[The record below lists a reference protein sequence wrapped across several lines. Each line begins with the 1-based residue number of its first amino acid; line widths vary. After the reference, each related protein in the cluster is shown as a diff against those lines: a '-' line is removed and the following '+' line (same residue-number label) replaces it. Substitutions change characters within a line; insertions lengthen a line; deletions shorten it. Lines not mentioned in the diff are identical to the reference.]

1 MYVNTSGVR
10 RSHTRDLSH
19 RWRGRCSHAQTKGRN
34 ANSRTSTANLFA
46 GVRVVRSNQWDF
58 RMNQAEHDLLV
69 IDAQDGSRTAM
80 NALVAHHHRDLLR
93 FAYSLCR
100 NTALAQDAVQDAWIK
115 VARRLRRLNDPR
127 AFRGWVYHAVRWRVL
142 DLLRADRGDC
152 ELDQATALTDAASDC
167 ELRDRRIDLGAAI
180 ACLAA
185 IDRETLQLYYAAGLT
200 IPEIAA
206 VQEMPTGTVKS
217 RLHRARSQ
225 LVQTLEGDNDEH

>member
-1 MYVNTSGVR
+1 
-10 RSHTRDLSH
+10 
-19 RWRGRCSHAQTKGRN
+19 
-34 ANSRTSTANLFA
+34 
-46 GVRVVRSNQWDF
+46 
-58 RMNQAEHDLLV
+58 MNQAEHDLLV

-115 VARRLRRLNDPR
+115 VVRRLRRLNDPR

-142 DLLRADRGDC
+142 DLLRRADRGDC
-152 ELDQATALTDAASDC
+152 ELDQAPALADAASDG

-180 ACLAA
+180 ARLAA
-185 IDRETLQLYYAAGLT
+185 IDRETLQLHYAAGLT

-206 VQEMPTGTVKS
+206 VQEVPPGTVKS
-217 RLHRARSQ
+217 RLHRARNQ
-225 LVQTLEGDNDEH
+225 LAQTLEGDNDEH